1 MGIARFVSRIVVPL
15 FVLAAL
21 VGIASL
27 AGAHRSPLAEL
38 RIPRDNRLALAD
50 LDGDDLTDKAELGG
64 TGLNKNIQLRLSRT
78 GKSAVLTFDTTSLDR
93 GSLLAQDVNDDGEVD
108 LIWTDLVHPDA
119 VIVWLNNGLGRFE
132 RARTTEYGDRFTIGS
147 FKIDRPFNAND
158 EPSIGLSRVPF
169 GELLAPEKPSED
181 YPAPQPCRRSLARA
195 CHSIASSGPPTD
207 RAPPSI

>member
-119 VIVWLNNGLGRFE
+119 VIVWLNNGLG
-132 RARTTEYGDRFTIGS
+132 
-147 FKIDRPFNAND
+147 
-158 EPSIGLSRVPF
+158 
-169 GELLAPEKPSED
+169 
-181 YPAPQPCRRSLARA
+181 
-195 CHSIASSGPPTD
+195 
-207 RAPPSI
+207 